1 MVLKLIKNGNSKVLT
16 INKTM
21 RDHLNVTGDTVE
33 AEFTEAGI
41 LLKKRP
47 LDVEQFARD
56 FVKKHDKAMTKL
68 AE

>member
-1 MVLKLIKNGNSKVLT
+1 MELRLIKNGNSKVLT

-41 LLKKRP
+41 LLKKNT
-47 LDVEQFARD
+47 LDVEQFARE

>member
-1 MVLKLIKNGNSKVLT
+1 MELRLIKNGNSKVLT

-41 LLKKRP
+41 LLKKNT
-47 LDVEQFARD
+47 LDVEQFARE
-56 FVKKHDKAMTKL
+56 FVAKHDKAMTKL